1 MKVRAEECGRSMETG
16 VTDGGEA
23 QCRYWELNPGCL
35 QGEQE
40 LLNAELSL
48 VPVYSSS
55 WGRCHRNVK
64 VLTILKK

>member
-1 MKVRAEECGRSMETG
+1 METW
-16 VTDGGEA
+16 VTDGCEP

-48 VPVYSSS
+48 VHVYSSL
-55 WGRCHRNVK
+55 WGRCHINVK
-64 VLTILKK
+64 VLTFKKMVFGH